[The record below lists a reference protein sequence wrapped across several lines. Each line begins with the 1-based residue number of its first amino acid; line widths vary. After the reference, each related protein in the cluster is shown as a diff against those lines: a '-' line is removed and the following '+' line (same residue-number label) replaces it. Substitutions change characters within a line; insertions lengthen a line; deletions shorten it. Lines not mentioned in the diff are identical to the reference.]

1 MKRYLKY
8 IKPYKLYFILAPV
21 FMMAQVAADVFLP
34 SLVADIVNI
43 ADTGGDTGQIAEKMV
58 LMVILSCLSMIG
70 TMLGVMFAVR
80 ATVNFAADLRM
91 DVFKKVQTF
100 SYSTLDK
107 FTTGSLI
114 TRLTND
120 ITQIQRVTEQF
131 LRMGLRTP
139 ALMIGSFI
147 MAFKMNIE
155 LAMIVFFIMPVIAVT
170 VVTIM
175 KKSHPRF
182 IAMQKKI
189 DALNIRVQEA
199 MTNVRVIKTFV
210 RGDYEKEKFEE
221 ANEDLRQTSVFASKL
236 MLIQRPIMT
245 IAMNFTNLAVIWFA
259 GRLIMADRM
268 PIGNLTAFTTYIA
281 QILASLT
288 MFAMVLMRMSRAI
301 ASANRVTEVLTAYEE
316 LNDDNAAHK
325 DAQVTNGSIEFKDV
339 SYRYYKTSPSKV
351 LDNISFKINGG
362 EVVGIVGATGS
373 GKTTLVQMIP
383 RLADADEGQVLV
395 DGIDVRDYS
404 LRNLRNQ
411 VAMVLQNNLLFSG
424 SIEENLRWG
433 DENATWEEI
442 TDMAKAAQAHD
453 FVMSFT
459 DKYDSEI
466 GQGGVNVSGGQKQR
480 LCIARALLKRPKILI
495 LDDSTSAVDTA
506 TEARIRKCFNDE
518 LKGATKIII
527 AQRITSVI
535 DADKILVMDAGRI
548 VGEGTHEELLKSCR
562 EYQDICYSQ
571 MSGEESA

>member
-1 MKRYLKY
+1 
-8 IKPYKLYFILAPV
+8 
-21 FMMAQVAADVFLP
+21 MAQVAADVFLP

-325 DAQVTNGSIEFKDV
+325 DAQVTNGSIEFKNV

>member
-8 IKPYKLYFILAPV
+8 VKPYKLYFILAPI

-43 ADTGGDTGQIAEKMV
+43 ADQGGDTHKIFMKVMMMV
-58 LMVILSCLSMIG
+58 ALSCLSMAG
-70 TMLGVMFAVR
+70 TMFGVIFAVK
-80 ATVNFAADLRM
+80 ATVNFSADLRL

-100 SYSTLDK
+100 SFATIDRI
-107 FTTGSLI
+107 TTASLI

-120 ITQIQRVTEQF
+120 ITQMQRVTEQF
-131 LRMGLRTP
+131 LRIGLRTP
-139 ALMIGSFI
+139 ALMIGSFV
-147 MAFKMNIE
+147 MAFKMNIK
-155 LAMIVFFIMPVIAVT
+155 LAMIVFVIMPVIAVT

-175 KKSHPRF
+175 KKSHPKFRF
-182 IAMQKKI
+182 MQTKI
-189 DALNIRVQEA
+189 DGLNTRVQEA

-210 RGDYEKEKFEE
+210 RDEFEKEKFEE
-221 ANEDLRQTSVFASKL
+221 ANEQLKDASVDASKL
-236 MLIQRPIMT
+236 MLLQRPIMT

-259 GRLIMADRM
+259 GKLIMGNVM

-281 QILASLT
+281 QILSSLT
-288 MFAMVLMRMSRAI
+288 MFAMVLMRTSRAV
-301 ASANRVTEVLTAYEE
+301 ASANRVTEVLTTEE
-316 LNDDNAAHK
+316 NLNDNAARFK
-325 DAQVTNGSIEFKDV
+325 DLKVTRGEIEFKNV
-339 SYRYYKTSPSKV
+339 SYRYYKTSPAKV
-351 LDNISFKINGG
+351 LDDISFKINAG

-383 RLADADEGQVLV
+383 RLQDADEGEVLV

-404 LRNLRNQ
+404 LQNLRNQ

-424 SIEENLRWG
+424 TVEENLKWG
-433 DENATWEEI
+433 DEDASEEAMI
-442 TDMAKAAQAHD
+442 EMASAAQAHD

-459 DKYDSEI
+459 DKYESEI

-480 LCIARALLKRPKILI
+480 LCIARALLKHPQILI

-506 TEARIRKCFNDE
+506 TEARIRKCFDE
-518 LKGATKIII
+518 QMKGATKIII

-535 DADKILVMDAGRI
+535 DADRILVIDEGRL
-548 VGEGTHEELLKSCR
+548 VGNGTHEELMDSCETYR
-562 EYQDICYSQ
+562 EIYYSQ
-571 MSGEESA
+571 VSREVSA

>member
-8 IKPYKLYFILAPV
+8 VKPYRLYFILAPL

-43 ADTGGDTGQIAEKMV
+43 ADQGGDTHQIFIKM
-58 LMVILSCLSMIG
+58 MVMVGLSFLSMVG

-80 ATVNFAADLRM
+80 ATVNFSADLRM
-91 DVFKKVQTF
+91 DVFRKVQTF
-100 SYSTLDK
+100 SFSTLDRL
-107 FTTGSLI
+107 TTGSLI

-120 ITQIQRVTEQF
+120 ITQMQRVTEQF

-147 MAFKMNIE
+147 MAFKMNIK
-155 LAMIVFFIMPVIAVT
+155 LAMIVFVIMPVIATT

-175 KKSHPRF
+175 RKSHPRF
-182 IAMQKKI
+182 VFMQEKI
-189 DALNIRVQEA
+189 DALNTRVQEA

-210 RGDYEKEKFEE
+210 RDDFEKEKFEE
-221 ANEDLRQTSVFASKL
+221 ANEELRQASVHASLL

-245 IAMNFTNLAVIWFA
+245 ISMNFTNLAVIWFA
-259 GRLIMADRM
+259 GRLIMGNMM

-288 MFAMVLMRMSRAI
+288 MFAMVLMRASRAI
-301 ASANRVTEVLTAYEE
+301 ASANRVTEVLTTYEE
-316 LNDDNAAHK
+316 LNDDDAAFK
-325 DAQVTNGSIEFKDV
+325 DLQVTSGAIEFKNV
-339 SYRYYKTSPSKV
+339 SYRYYKTSPAKV
-351 LDNISFKINGG
+351 LDNISFKVNAGD
-362 EVVGIVGATGS
+362 VVGIVGSTGS

-383 RLADADEGQVLV
+383 RLQDADEGQILV
-395 DGIDVRDYS
+395 DGVDVRDYS
-404 LRNLRNQ
+404 LRNLRNR

-433 DENATWEEI
+433 NENAAWDEI
-442 TDMAKAAQAHD
+442 IEMASAAQAHD

-480 LCIARALLKRPKILI
+480 LCIARALLKKPKILI

-506 TEARIRKCFNDE
+506 TEARIRKCFDE
-518 LKGATKIII
+518 QLKGTTKIII

-535 DADKILVMDAGRI
+535 DADKILVMDEGRI
-548 VGEGTHEELLKSCR
+548 VGEGTHDELMKSCTA
-562 EYQDICYSQ
+562 YQEIYYSQ
-571 MSGEESA
+571 MGGEVSA